1 MSKRKNRSRIVAQ
14 MRLAASRKPYYFQVF
29 LWETIEDLKEY
40 FEVDDDTLAMTCFEP
55 WYVDSDTGQVF
66 INPKL
71 GEIHY
76 ARDAWNVNV
85 VAHEVQHAIIHRM
98 RLIWPPAHL
107 IMLDEY
113 ADAEEEIAYET
124 GNWTERVHT
133 FLWENDPPS
142 ALDPTKPFQRTSF
155 GLPRYLSD
163 VRFPK
168 SGVKLVKRTKVKK
181 EDDHAPEST

>member
-1 MSKRKNRSRIVAQ
+1 MSKRKNRGKIVAQ
-14 MRLAASRKPYYFQVF
+14 MRLASSRKPYYFQVI
-29 LWETIEDLKEY
+29 LWDTIEDLKEY

-76 ARDAWNVNV
+76 ARESWNVNV

-133 FLWENDPPS
+133 FLWEHDPPKS
-142 ALDPTKPFQRTSF
+142 GPSHKPYHRTDF
-155 GLPRYLSD
+155 GLPKYVSEVRY
-163 VRFPK
+163 PK
-168 SGVKLVKRTKVKK
+168 SGVKLIKRTKK
-181 EDDHAPEST
+181 ESKHGPSE